1 MGGQTVIVAY
11 ERFEQSPP
19 VKNSFPAESRSSRKT
34 KGPAEI
40 LMVEDSATDAEL
52 ARRTL
57 QRAGIANPLTVL
69 PSGEQALAYLF
80 GTGAYANRGPTQPLF
95 ILLDL
100 QLPGMSG
107 LDFLSQ
113 IKADERTMDIPVV
126 TLSMTKSAPAIVM
139 CLQRGVVDHLIK
151 PVDGAALV
159 RLAKRLGLN
168 LAKLPRQAGL
178 VRRKPA
184 EDQMVTRS

>member
-1 MGGQTVIVAY
+1 
-11 ERFEQSPP
+11 
-19 VKNSFPAESRSSRKT
+19 
-34 KGPAEI
+34 
-40 LMVEDSATDAEL
+40 MVEDSATDAEL
-52 ARRTL
+52 ARRAIE
-57 QRAGIANPLTVL
+57 RARIANPLTVL
-69 PSGEQALAYLF
+69 SSGEKALAYLL

-113 IKADERTMDIPVV
+113 IKTNERTMDIPVV

-168 LAKLPRQAGL
+168 LAKLPAQAGL

-184 EDQMVTRS
+184 DDQMVTRS